1 MRLREPFQG
10 YKLSSGHALF
20 HLAFIAGS
28 RFAVNY
34 ILEKEV
40 LDEEGNHIPVPPEA
54 KAVLFQLNLAHILTP
69 IFNLVSMVAD
79 HRGYGVISK
88 ISDMISIFQYQA
100 TIFMAQ
106 NY

>member
-20 HLAFIAGS
+20 HMAFIAGS

-34 ILEKEV
+34 ILEKEIFAETKEEIS
-40 LDEEGNHIPVPPEA
+40 LDA
-54 KAVLFQLNLAHILTP
+54 KSVLFQLNLAHILTP

-79 HRGYGVISK
+79 YRGYGVISK
-88 ISDMISIFQYQA
+88 LSDMISIF
-100 TIFMAQ
+100 
-106 NY
+106 